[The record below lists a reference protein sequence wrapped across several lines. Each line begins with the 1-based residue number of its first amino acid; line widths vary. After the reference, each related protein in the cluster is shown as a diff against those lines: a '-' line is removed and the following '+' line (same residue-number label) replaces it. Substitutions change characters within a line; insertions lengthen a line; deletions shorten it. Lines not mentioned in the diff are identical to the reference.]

1 MLIENLTDITIFIR
15 VVATGSLSAA
25 AREMDLSLA
34 VVSKRLARLEER
46 LGVRLANR
54 TTRRF
59 SLTDEGL
66 EFHERCVRI
75 VADLEEA
82 QDLVASRRRAATGLL
97 RVTATAA
104 FARRHIAPRLPR
116 FHAQYPDVRVQVLVT
131 DTVVD
136 LVEAGIDVAIRQAAL
151 PDSTLMVRWLAP
163 NYRIPCAAPGYIAQH
178 GEPATPQDLLHHHCI
193 VMGDPPMSTWRF
205 DCREALG
212 EPVAV
217 EIRPLIQTNDGEVG
231 HAAALAGSGI
241 VLKSI
246 WDICD
251 DLATGRLKGLLPQ
264 YHSPAPAIQAVYP
277 AGRHAA
283 AKLRAFLDFLSAEL
297 KADPCWGVANRPA
310 RDTVTA

>member
-25 AREMDLSLA
+25 ARELDLSLA

-82 QDLVASRRRAATGLL
+82 QDLVASRRRTATGLL

-104 FARRHIAPRLPR
+104 FARRHIAPRLHR
-116 FHAQYPDVRVQVLVT
+116 FHALYPEVRVHVLVT
-131 DTVVD
+131 DTVLD
-136 LVEAGIDVAIRQAAL
+136 LVDAGIDVAIRQAAL

-163 NYRIPCAAPGYIAQH
+163 NYRVPCAAPAYLAQH
-178 GEPATPQDLLHHHCI
+178 GEPATPQDLLRHHCI

-205 DCREALG
+205 DCREAHR

-251 DLATGRLKGLLPQ
+251 DLAAGRLKGLLPQ
-264 YHSPAPAIQAVYP
+264 YRSPAPAIQAVYP

-283 AKLRAFLDFLSAEL
+283 AKLRAFLDFLSVEL
-297 KADPCWGVANRPA
+297 KADPCWAVASES
-310 RDTVTA
+310 TSYTSIQ

>member
-25 AREMDLSLA
+25 ARELDLSLA

-59 SLTDEGL
+59 SLTDEGA

-82 QDLVASRRRAATGLL
+82 QDHVASRRRTATGLL

-104 FARRHIAPRLPR
+104 FARRHIAPRLHR
-116 FHAQYPDVRVQVLVT
+116 FHTQYPDVRVHVQVS

-136 LVEAGIDVAIRQAAL
+136 LVEAGIDIAIRQAAL
-151 PDSTLMVRWLAP
+151 PDSSLMVRWLAP
-163 NYRIPCAAPGYIAQH
+163 NHRVPCATPDYLAQN
-178 GEPATPQDLLHHHCI
+178 GEPATPPDLLRHRCI
-193 VMGDPPMSTWRF
+193 VLGDPPMSTWRF
-205 DCREALG
+205 HCREADND
-212 EPVAV
+212 PVAV
-217 EIRPLIQTNDGEVG
+217 EIQPVILTNDGEVG
-231 HAAALAGSGI
+231 HMAALAGAGI

-246 WDICD
+246 WDVAD
-251 DLATGRLKGLLPQ
+251 DLAAGRLRAVLSK
-264 YHSPAPAIQAVYP
+264 YFSPAPAIQAVYP
-277 AGRHAA
+277 AGRHTA
-283 AKLRAFLDFLSAEL
+283 AKLRAFLDFLAAEL
-297 KADPCWGVANRPA
+297 KADPSWPLAQPPLPRG
-310 RDTVTA
+310 